1 MAKISFDGPLLKVN
15 NITMTN
21 IGLKRT
27 RQKYLEKGLAIE
39 IVPKDMASFGI
50 INDLSQQRA
59 IMHNIYIHL
68 GFDKDVDEKDLQSM
82 AKTDLEKKSIVLITI
97 PLRKDEITF
106 MQVASSTPVI
116 DTARGK
122 QSAYKK
128 KPVFFK

>member
-1 MAKISFDGPLLKVN
+1 
-15 NITMTN
+15 
-21 IGLKRT
+21 
-27 RQKYLEKGLAIE
+27 
-39 IVPKDMASFGI
+39 
-50 INDLSQQRA
+50 
-59 IMHNIYIHL
+59 MHNIYIHL

-82 AKTDLEKKSIVLITI
+82 AKTEKKKKSIVLITI
-97 PLRKDEITF
+97 PLSKDEITY